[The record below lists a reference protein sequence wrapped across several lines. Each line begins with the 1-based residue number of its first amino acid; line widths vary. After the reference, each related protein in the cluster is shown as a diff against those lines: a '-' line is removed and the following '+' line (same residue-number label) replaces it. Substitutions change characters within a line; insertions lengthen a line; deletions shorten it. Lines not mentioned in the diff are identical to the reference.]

1 MRDGA
6 EETPM
11 PTCLCFDEMPIVRK
25 VAPRILAKL
34 GVETDCFETLSE
46 AEAAHREKGGA
57 DLIILSATGGNQ
69 AVFDFVRTIRLSDAG
84 REAVILVSLVERN
97 IGMQMK
103 VRRSGANGVLMKPFD
118 ADGFRETISL
128 FMKSR
133 VEEAA

>member
-1 MRDGA
+1 
-6 EETPM
+6 M

-57 DLIILSATGGNQ
+57 DLIILSATDGNQ

-103 VRRSGANGVLMKPFD
+103 VRRSGANGILMKPFD
-118 ADGFRETISL
+118 DDGFRETISL

>member
-1 MRDGA
+1 
-6 EETPM
+6 M

-34 GVETDCFETLSE
+34 GIETDCFETLAE
-46 AEAAHREKGGA
+46 AEAALVEKGCA
-57 DLIILSATGGNQ
+57 DLVILSATGGHP
-69 AVFDFVRTIRLSDAG
+69 AVFDLVRQIRSREDG

-103 VRRSGANGVLMKPFD
+103 VRRSGANGILMKPFD
-118 ADGFRETISL
+118 DDGFRETISL